1 MNEDVVVVDDRAQLE
16 ALVPR
21 LLAADALAVD
31 VESNGLFVYRQRL
44 CTVQI
49 AWREAGALAIA
60 IVDTLALGGEGLAA
74 VLGADGPVKLL
85 HDLAF
90 DARILAA
97 NGVALG
103 HVRDT
108 SVAARFLGRKNL
120 GLGSLLGAELGITVD
135 KGLQHHDWSRR
146 PITDEQVVYLAND
159 VRHLFALDAHLGAET
174 ATRGVDAYVADET
187 AYKLAEALAPPEPLR
202 APHLR
207 VKGATDLPRSRLPLL
222 RRVHAAREAIA
233 SELDLPPFKVL
244 PPDVLVVLAREA
256 PLDPARLT
264 RLLGAKLAGGGDRA
278 RFEEAIR
285 QGRDDTVLD
294 EDEREILDRRPPP
307 LADRKAYKRREDRLR
322 AFRRREAELTG
333 LDEQAILPGHCTSDL
348 VQQLPTTLEE
358 LAAIPG
364 LGAAR
369 IARYGMT
376 MLDLLVLPPED
387 PPAG

>member
-1 MNEDVVVVDDRAQLE
+1 MNEDVAVAADRAQLE
-16 ALVPR
+16 AVLPR

-49 AWREAGALAIA
+49 AWREGDQVQIVV
-60 IVDTLALGGEGLAA
+60 VDTLALGGEVLAR
-74 VLGADGPVKLL
+74 VLGAEGPVKIL

-97 NGVALG
+97 NGVLLG

-120 GLGSLLGAELGITVD
+120 GLGSLLSAELGIAVD

-146 PITDEQVVYLAND
+146 PLTDAQLAYLAND
-159 VRHLFALDAHLGAET
+159 VRYLFALDQHLDAE
-174 ATRGVDAYVADET
+174 AAARGLEAYVAEET
-187 AYKLAEALAPPEPLR
+187 AYKLAEANKPPEATR

-222 RRVHAAREAIA
+222 RRVYAAREAIA

-264 RLLGAKLAGGGDRA
+264 RLLGAKLAGGGDRT
-278 RFEEAIR
+278 RFEAAIR
-285 QGRDDTVLD
+285 EGRDDTALD
-294 EDEREILDRRPPP
+294 EDERSILDRKPPAP
-307 LADRKAYKRREDRLR
+307 AERKAYKRREDRLR
-322 AFRRREAELTG
+322 AFRRREAELRG
-333 LDEQAILPGHCTSDL
+333 IDEQAILPGHCTSDL
-348 VQQLPTTLEE
+348 VARLPTTLEE
-358 LAAIPG
+358 LSTIPG

-369 IARYGMT
+369 IAEYGTT
-376 MLDLLVLPPED
+376 MLDLLVLPPEEA
-387 PPAG
+387 PTS